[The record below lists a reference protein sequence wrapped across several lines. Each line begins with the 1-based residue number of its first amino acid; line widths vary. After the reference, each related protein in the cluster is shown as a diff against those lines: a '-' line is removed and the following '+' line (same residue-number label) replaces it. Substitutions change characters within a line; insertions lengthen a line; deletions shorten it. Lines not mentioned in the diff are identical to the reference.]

1 MRGAKTMGTQDR
13 EMEYLIQKALEEQ
26 ESIDEYKK
34 IIRVALGKWLNNL
47 KSGEIKLNSIS
58 DLKVLIEADLM
69 LKQIEK

>member
-1 MRGAKTMGTQDR
+1 MGTQDR

>member
-1 MRGAKTMGTQDR
+1 MGTDDQ
-13 EMEYLIQKALEEQ
+13 ELEYLIQKALEEQ

-47 KSGEIKLNSIS
+47 QSGEIKLNSIS
-58 DLKVLIEADLM
+58 DLKILIEADLM